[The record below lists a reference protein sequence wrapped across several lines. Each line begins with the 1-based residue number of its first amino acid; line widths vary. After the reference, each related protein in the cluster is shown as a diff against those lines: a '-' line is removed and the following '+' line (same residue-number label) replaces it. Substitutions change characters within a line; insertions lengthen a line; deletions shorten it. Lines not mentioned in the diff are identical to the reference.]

1 MSLPAAWKCRRVG
14 GRWSEGRGPA
24 KGRAGLAP
32 PWGGATIWFLSLG
45 CAGRVARYLFHVR
58 SRRADVSYGVVKG
71 WFAGCRFSTVSAGHA
86 GASFLRRQCPGLQG
100 FPRWRGTGCRIPF
113 FSKAVPLPSVVIAG
127 ILRAD
132 AVPEKPLPRA
142 GAYRD
147 RIVDKKIP
155 PFCGGI
161 FTCDKFAA
169 GRPCAACPT
178 GGVLISRTIR
188 RGFRG

>member
-1 MSLPAAWKCRRVG
+1 MEIVRRNGCRCPLRGNAGGWPLVRRVLSG
-14 GRWSEGRGPA
+14 EGEGRPCA
-24 KGRAGLAP
+24 SLWRVDCLV
-32 PWGGATIWFLSLG
+32 LSLG

-71 WFAGCRFSTVSAGHA
+71 WFAGCRASLRCRQGA
-86 GASFLRRQCPGLQG
+86 GASFFTAVVLRIAG
-100 FPRWRGTGCRIPF
+100 FPALARNGLPDSFLFQGG
-113 FSKAVPLPSVVIAG
+113 ALPSVVIAG

-142 GAYRD
+142 GVYRD

-161 FTCDKFAA
+161 FTCN
-169 GRPCAACPT
+169 
-178 GGVLISRTIR
+178 
-188 RGFRG
+188 